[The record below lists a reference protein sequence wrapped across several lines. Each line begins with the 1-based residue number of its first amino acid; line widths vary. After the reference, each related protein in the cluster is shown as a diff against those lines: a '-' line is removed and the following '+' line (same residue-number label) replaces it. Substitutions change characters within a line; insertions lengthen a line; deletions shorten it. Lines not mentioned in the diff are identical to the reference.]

1 MNKSNYIIL
10 LFILFAFN
18 LQGQNDSTYSYI
30 ERDLLGLENLKEWK
44 DTSGIK
50 VISASR
56 SAKNIEDLPI
66 TIYVITHEEIQRN
79 HYTSL
84 ADILKYLP
92 GIRVSQPG
100 SGEAGEIF
108 QFRGLIGNYY
118 TKILVNNLPIKPTV
132 VNGMPL
138 GAQLPIRQAE
148 RIEIIY
154 GPAAAIYGADAVT
167 GVINII
173 TKESDK
179 GTFVRGDIY
188 LGNDYN
194 YTNFMVGGKAG
205 KNKNIMQYSFYGSKS
220 EFNSMNI
227 KNTGDNTFN
236 PLHYLDQKGQTIT
249 LNGNDYKP
257 LDINED
263 VLAQIIGQ
271 IHSGHIKHFLQ
282 WRIYLLQVIKLDLK

>member
-1 MNKSNYIIL
+1 MNKSSYIIFLSLFTL
-10 LFILFAFN
+10 LVLNTI
-18 LQGQNDSTYSYI
+18 GQNDTTYSFLK
-30 ERDLLGLENLKEWK
+30 RDLLGLENIRELE

-79 HYTSL
+79 HYTTL

-100 SGEAGEIF
+100 SGETGEIF

-179 GTFVRGDIY
+179 GTFVRGDIL
-188 LGNDYN
+188 LGSDYN
-194 YTNFMVGGKAG
+194 YINFMVGGKAG

-220 EFNSMNI
+220 
-227 KNTGDNTFN
+227 
-236 PLHYLDQKGQTIT
+236 
-249 LNGNDYKP
+249 
-257 LDINED
+257 
-263 VLAQIIGQ
+263 
-271 IHSGHIKHFLQ
+271 
-282 WRIYLLQVIKLDLK
+282 